1 MTSPVATLVRHWAND
16 NGGRVFAAG
25 AQTNSVITYEELR
38 RRIEAPY
45 ASPDESHCVA
55 LALSDPVEFA
65 GELVRALAHG
75 RWVAPL
81 DPSLGAADPA
91 RLIYK
96 AHSLGCAT
104 LIRDGDNVTF
114 NGATARRHGGGIVL
128 ASSGTTGTPKVMC
141 LGVDQLLSAAALIA
155 RHNELTP
162 DDRGF
167 NPLPL
172 FHINAEV
179 VGVLASLTAGAGLIL
194 DDRFHRT
201 DFWPL
206 VERTGATWI
215 NAVPAIIHRLLPL
228 REGETVAPRIRFI
241 RSASAPLPAALLA
254 EFQRVTGLAVLESY
268 GMTEGASQICA
279 NPLHGPRKPG
289 SVGLPV
295 GVSLRVVDAVGD
307 ECRPYEVG
315 QVTLQGPTIITAY
328 ESPGYD
334 DRFRDGWLLTG
345 DLGYLDSDGYVFLV
359 GRTDDVINRGGEKIM
374 PREIEEILTQIP
386 GVAGAVVVGEADDV
400 FGQVPVA
407 YIELEGLASAGD
419 ISAHEALVATCRQTL
434 LDSLPRGRRPDRM
447 VVVDAL
453 PRHATGKIQRGAVRA
468 GDVRTLMSVAIS

>member
-1 MTSPVATLVRHWAND
+1 MTSPIATVVRHWAD
-16 NGGRVFAAG
+16 ENGGRIFVAG
-25 AQTNSVITYEELR
+25 ARTNSAITYEELR
-38 RRIEAPY
+38 SRIDTPY
-45 ASPDESHCVA
+45 ELADEVSCVA
-55 LALSDPVEFA
+55 LALSNPVEFA

-81 DPSLGAADPA
+81 DPALGATDPA
-91 RLIYK
+91 RLVDK
-96 AHSLGCAT
+96 ARSLGCAT
-104 LIRDGDNVTF
+104 LIQDGGTVSVD
-114 NGATARRHGGGIVL
+114 GASARGHGGGIVL

-228 REGETVAPRIRFI
+228 RDGETVAPRIRFI

-307 ECRPYEVG
+307 ECHPYEVG

-386 GVAGAVVVGEADDV
+386 GVAGAVVVGEADEV

-407 YIELEGLASAGD
+407 YVEIEGLRDASG
-419 ISAHEALVATCRQTL
+419 VATHETLIAACRQAL
-434 LDSLPRGRRPDRM
+434 LDTLPRGRRPSRL
-447 VVVDAL
+447 VVVEAL
-453 PRHATGKIQRGAVRA
+453 PRHATGKIQRGVVRT
-468 GDVRTLMSVAIS
+468 GDVRTLTTVAVS